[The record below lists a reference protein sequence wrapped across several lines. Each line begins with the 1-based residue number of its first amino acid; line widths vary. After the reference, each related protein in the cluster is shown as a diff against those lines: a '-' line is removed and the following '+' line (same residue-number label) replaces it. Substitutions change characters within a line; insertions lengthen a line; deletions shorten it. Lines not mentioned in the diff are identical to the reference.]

1 MGRCYVLTLLGGAA
15 VWPLV
20 ARAQQSVGAGYAR
33 ALEQAKRDYGKI
45 SKPSEAARSAYITRL
60 VRLREQATRL
70 KLRHGRRSTLKS
82 KSIQRQRIPTV
93 KPCRD
98 LFSANGN
105 RLDTI
110 ISIER
115 TAPGRCYRRT
125 QTLRMGLGEST
136 VINILT
142 PPRPIHRKR
151 ANTPSS

>member
-1 MGRCYVLTLLGGAA
+1 VGRRYVLTLLGGAA

-20 ARAQQSVGAGYAR
+20 ARAQQSVGAGYVR

-45 SKPSEAARSAYITRL
+45 SFTRF

-110 ISIER
+110 ISIGR

-125 QTLRMGLGEST
+125 QTLHMGLGVST